1 MRYLPFLIGVV
12 FILGACI
19 VSAQDKADFSGKW
32 VLNADESDMGGPP
45 GGGAPPGGGEGG
57 PPAGGRGGM
66 MGASRLIIAQEE
78 NKLTVETVRQ
88 GFDGSEMSTVS
99 AYTLDGK
106 SGTNTSDFGSTTYV
120 ASWSDDG
127 QMLTIKSSMTMSRGD
142 QSFTMDTTEKYSLAD
157 GKLVV
162 ETTRSTPMGD
172 MTSKAVYDKA
182 EE

>member
-1 MRYLPFLIGVV
+1 MRYFTLLIGLV
-12 FILGACI
+12 FMLSVCV

-45 GGGAPPGGGEGG
+45 GGAPPGGGEGG

-66 MGASRLIIAQEE
+66 MGASSLIISQEE
-78 NKLTVETVRQ
+78 NELTVETVRL
-88 GFDGSEMSTVS
+88 GFDGSEMSMVS
-99 AYTLDGK
+99 TYTLDGK

-120 ASWSDDG
+120 ANWSDDG
-127 QMLTIKSSMTMSRGD
+127 QMLTIESSMTMSRGD
-142 QSFTMDTTEKYSLAD
+142 QSFTMDTTEAYSLAD

-182 EE
+182 E